1 MPIPGSRGKRRLD
14 RDPAPLLD
22 WAGGRDHR
30 DRHPK
35 GETAMTT
42 TRQPVLAG
50 AWYPADPD
58 RLRDRIDGYLAGA
71 EPDRMPP
78 GEPTV
83 ALVPHAGYEY
93 SGPTAGKAY
102 GLLRGRRY
110 DAVFV
115 LAPSHRAYL
124 DRPALPGAEVF
135 ASPLGEVPIATDIVA
150 ALAATGHYVID
161 DRAHGPEHAVEIQL
175 PFVQRALP
183 DTPIVPILVP
193 PLAASLRREVARAL
207 DPWRDAR
214 HLFVI
219 STDLTHYGRDY
230 GYVPFEQDVATR
242 LEQLD
247 TGALL
252 KILAHDADGLRRYGE
267 DTGITMCGLDAAALV
282 LDVDD
287 PPPHHAELLD
297 YTRSADRTGD
307 FRMSVSYAAV
317 LICHEPVFTGL
328 SADER
333 GFLVELARRTV
344 AATAGDER
352 LPDPAA
358 TAAEL
363 GLELTGPLRERRGAF
378 VTLKRD
384 GHLRGCIGHIE
395 GVESLVDT
403 VVTNARSAARHDP
416 RFDPVAPDEL
426 DRLEVEVSA
435 LTPLTT
441 VPGPEAIE
449 LGRHGIVLARGEQ
462 RAVFLPQVATEQ
474 GWDLTTT
481 LDHLALKAGLAPG
494 AWREGCRFEVFEAEI
509 CED

>member
-1 MPIPGSRGKRRLD
+1 
-14 RDPAPLLD
+14 
-22 WAGGRDHR
+22 
-30 DRHPK
+30 
-35 GETAMTT
+35 MTT

-58 RLRDRIDGYLAGA
+58 RLRDRIDGYLAGT

-83 ALVPHAGYEY
+83 ALVPHAGYEF
-93 SGPTAGKAY
+93 SGATAGKAY
-102 GLLRGRRY
+102 GLLLGHRY

-115 LAPSHRAYL
+115 LAPSHRARL
-124 DRPALPGAEVF
+124 DRPALPAARSF
-135 ASPLGEVPIATDIVA
+135 ATPLGDVPVAMEIVT
-150 ALAATGHYVID
+150 ALSDTGHYVVD

-175 PFVQRALP
+175 PFLQRALP

-193 PLAASLRREVARAL
+193 PLDASLRRAVARAL

-219 STDLTHYGRDY
+219 STDLTHYGREF
-230 GYVPFEQDVATR
+230 GYVPFDRDVPTR

-252 KILAHDADGLRRYGE
+252 RILAHDADGLRRYGE
-267 DTGITMCGLDAAALV
+267 DTGITMCGLEAAAVV
-282 LDVDD
+282 LDVDE
-287 PPPHHAELLD
+287 PRPHHAELLE
-297 YTRSADRTGD
+297 YTRSADMAGD

-317 LICHEPVFTGL
+317 LICHEPVAAAL
-328 SADER
+328 SAAER
-333 GFLVELARRTV
+333 RFLVELARRTV
-344 AATAGDER
+344 AATARGEPS
-352 LPDPAA
+352 PDPGA
-358 TAAEL
+358 TATEL

-378 VTLKRD
+378 VTLER
-384 GHLRGCIGHIE
+384 GGQLRGCIGHIE
-395 GVESLVDT
+395 GVEPLAAT

-416 RFDPVAPDEL
+416 RFAPVLPDEL
-426 DRLEVEVSA
+426 DSLQVEVSV
-435 LTPLTT
+435 LTPLRP

-449 LGRHGIVLARGEQ
+449 LGRHGIVLARDEQ